1 VRAAFASTLAE
12 LAEREERILLLTGDL
27 GYKALEPF
35 SERFPRRFFNV
46 GVAEQNMVG
55 LATGLAECGF
65 LPFVYSIS
73 TFASLRAYEFIRN
86 GPVAHRLKVR
96 IVGVGGGFDYG
107 SAGPTH
113 HGLEDVGVLRLQ
125 PGLTVVAPA
134 DSEQTRSILRD
145 TWDRPGPFYYR
156 LSKDDRLSVP
166 GLAGRFSLGRAEI
179 LREGPDVLLLVAGSL
194 ATEALAA
201 SDALSEMCIGA
212 TLAVVSTLSPAP
224 VDDLRGRLEAFRD
237 IVTIEDHYASGGLG
251 TLVAEILAESGSRSR
266 LVRLGVKEGPDG
278 LSGSQSYFLRRHG
291 LSREG
296 IVAAAKSAV
305 ESRKR
310 SPT

>member
-12 LAEREERILLLTGDL
+12 LAERDPRILLLTGDL

-65 LPFVYSIS
+65 LPFVYSIA

-86 GPVAHRLKVR
+86 GPVAHGLPVR

-125 PGLTVVAPA
+125 PGLTVIAPA
-134 DSEQTRSILRD
+134 DSEQTRFILRD
-145 TWDRPGPFYYR
+145 TWDRPGPIYYR
-156 LSKDDRLSVP
+156 LSKNDRLSVP
-166 GLAGRFSLGRAEI
+166 DLGGRFSLGRAEV
-179 LREGPDVLLLVAGSL
+179 LRQGPDILLLVAGSL
-194 ATEALAA
+194 ASEALAA
-201 SDALSEMCIGA
+201 TDALRKMGIEA
-212 TLAVVSTLSPAP
+212 TLAVVSTLNPAP
-224 VDDLRGRLEAFRD
+224 VDDLRGRLESFD
-237 IVTIEDHYASGGLG
+237 DVVTIEDHYASGGLG
-251 TLVAEILAESGSRSR
+251 SIVAEILAESAIRCR
-266 LVRLGVKEGPDG
+266 LVRLGVKDGPDG
-278 LSGSQSYFLRRHG
+278 LSGSLTYLLQRHG
-291 LSREG
+291 LSRES
-296 IVAAAKSAV
+296 IVEAAKAAV
-305 ESRKR
+305 EARKR
-310 SPT
+310 SPR